1 LSQPH
6 SLRAHSG
13 ARLDRLP
20 IGRFHWQLVGM
31 IGAGLFLDAF
41 DIYLQ
46 SGVLA
51 TLVKSGWSTLQ
62 SNAAFISSTLI
73 GMWLGSLI
81 GGYIGDRYGRRMAYQ
96 FNLAVFGLASIAAVF
111 APSMTILIALRFVMG
126 VGLGA
131 ELIIGYAT
139 LGEFVPSL
147 ARGRFGAILA
157 LLTNLSVTATG
168 IVGYWAIPTLG
179 WRSMFALV
187 GLGAVGIWFM
197 RKSMP
202 ESPRWLESQGR
213 HEEADALL
221 RSIEARFP
229 DVPAWST
236 MAASVAAAP
245 AAEPAPVASV
255 APSPGYPALFKRPL
269 LSRTVLTMIMS
280 AVNMSVLYGLIA
292 WFPTFLVKQG
302 IAVTSTLGY
311 TAVMGLGTP
320 IGCLIG
326 MALTDRIGRR
336 MSIVSVLALEAIATA
351 FYPTVHSPIELMA
364 TGGVIMMCS
373 ACITSLAFAVYIPEL
388 FPTELRMRGSS
399 LSAAVGRLASAG
411 AQGAI
416 VAIFGIGGIFGVT
429 NFLIGLIVLQIL
441 ALLVLGVNTR
451 ARTLEEIEPTDA
463 TPAAGTANA
472 AGLSTLRGGARDVS
486 PQR

>member
-1 LSQPH
+1 MSQSH
-6 SLRAHSG
+6 TLRAHSG

-20 IGRFHWQLVGM
+20 IGRFHWHLVGM

-51 TLVKSGWSTLQ
+51 TLVKGGWSTLQ

-111 APSMTILIALRFVMG
+111 APNMTVLIALRFVMG

-147 ARGRFGAILA
+147 ARGQFGAILA

-168 IVGYWAIPTLG
+168 IIGYWAIPALG

-187 GLGAVGIWFM
+187 GLGAIGIWFM

-202 ESPRWLESQGR
+202 ESPRWLEAQGR

-221 RSIEARFP
+221 RSIEAHFP
-229 DVPAWST
+229 DLPAWD
-236 MAASVAAAP
+236 SVAFSVTAA
-245 AAEPAPVASV
+245 AVDTTPVA
-255 APSPGYPALFKRPL
+255 AKPGYRELFRQPL

-311 TAVMGLGTP
+311 TAVMGIGTP
-320 IGCLIG
+320 VGCLIG

-336 MSIVSVLALEAIATA
+336 VSIVGVLVLEAVATA
-351 FYPTVHSPIELMA
+351 LYPMVHSPVELMA
-364 TGGVIMMCS
+364 TGAVIMMCS
-373 ACITSLAFAVYIPEL
+373 SCITSLAFAVYIPEL

-411 AQGAI
+411 AQGGI
-416 VAIFGIGGIFGVT
+416 VMIFGMGGIFGVT
-429 NFLIGLIVLQIL
+429 NFLIGLIVLQVL
-441 ALLVLGVNTR
+441 ALLALGVNTR
-451 ARTLEEIEPTDA
+451 AQTLEDIEPKNEPQAQPTSA
-463 TPAAGTANA
+463 LHGRSAS
-472 AGLSTLRGGARDVS
+472 LSQAD
-486 PQR
+486 

>member
-1 LSQPH
+1 MSQSP

-20 IGRFHWQLVGM
+20 IGRFHWHLVGM

-81 GGYIGDRYGRRMAYQ
+81 GGYIGDRYGRRTAYQ

-111 APSMTILIALRFVMG
+111 APSMTVLIGLRFVMG

-131 ELIIGYAT
+131 ELIIGYAA

-168 IVGYWAIPTLG
+168 IVGYWAIPALG

-213 HEEADALL
+213 HDEADAML

-229 DVPAWST
+229 NVPAWDT
-236 MAASVAAAP
+236 VAASVTAPP
-245 AAEPAPVASV
+245 AAEAPARA
-255 APSPGYPALFKRPL
+255 APLPGYPALFRRPL

-302 IAVTSTLGY
+302 VAVTSTLGY

-336 MSIVSVLALEAIATA
+336 LSIVSVLALEAVATA
-351 FYPTVHSPIELMA
+351 FYPMVHSPAELMA
-364 TGGVIMMCS
+364 TGAVIMMCS

-411 AQGAI
+411 AQGGI

-451 ARTLEEIEPTDA
+451 ARTLEEIEPANA
-463 TPAAGTANA
+463 TPAVATNA
-472 AGLSTLRGGARDVS
+472 AELSTLRGGPRDVS

>member
-1 LSQPH
+1 MSQPH
-6 SLRAHSG
+6 TLRAHSG

-20 IGRFHWQLVGM
+20 VGRFHWRLVGM

-51 TLVKSGWSTLQ
+51 TLAKSGWSTLE

-96 FNLAVFGLASIAAVF
+96 FNLAVFGAASIAAVF
-111 APSMTILIALRFVMG
+111 APSMTVLIVLRFVMG

-157 LLTNLSVTATG
+157 LLTNLSVTVTG
-168 IVGYWAIPTLG
+168 IVGYWAIPALG

-221 RSIEARFP
+221 RSIEAGFP
-229 DVPAWST
+229 DLPAWHV
-236 MAASVAAAP
+236 ASAPATTAPADAAP
-245 AAEPAPVASV
+245 AAAT
-255 APSPGYPALFKRPL
+255 PGYRALFKRPL

-280 AVNMSVLYGLIA
+280 TVNMSVLYGLIA

-311 TAVMGLGTP
+311 TAVMGIGTP
-320 IGCLIG
+320 VGCLIG
-326 MALTDRIGRR
+326 MALTDRVGRR
-336 MSIVSVLALEAIATA
+336 VSIVGVLALEAVATA
-351 FYPTVHSPIELMA
+351 LYPTVHSPAQLMV
-364 TGGVIMMCS
+364 TGAVIMMCS

-411 AQGAI
+411 AQAGI
-416 VAIFGIGGIFGVT
+416 VVIFGMGGIFGVT

-441 ALLVLGVNTR
+441 ALMVLGVNTR
-451 ARTLEEIEPTDA
+451 ARTLEDIAPEAGAQAER
-463 TPAAGTANA
+463 AAKVAQSSAMHGRG
-472 AGLSTLRGGARDVS
+472 AGVS

>member
-1 LSQPH
+1 MSQPQM
-6 SLRAHSG
+6 LRAHSG

-20 IGRFHWQLVGM
+20 IGRFHWHLVGM

-111 APSMTILIALRFVMG
+111 APSMTVLIALRFVMG

-168 IVGYWAIPTLG
+168 IVGYWAIPALG

-229 DVPAWST
+229 DVPAWNAESAPVT
-236 MAASVAAAP
+236 AASADAAP
-245 AAEPAPVASV
+245 AAA
-255 APSPGYPALFKRPL
+255 PGYPELFKGRL

-280 AVNMSVLYGLIA
+280 TVNMSVLYGLIA

-302 IAVTSTLGY
+302 ITVTSTLGY
-311 TAVMGLGTP
+311 TAVMGIGTP
-320 IGCLIG
+320 VGCLIG

-336 MSIVSVLALEAIATA
+336 GSIVGVLALEAVATA
-351 FYPTVHSPIELMA
+351 LYPMVHSPVELMA
-364 TGGVIMMCS
+364 TGAVIMMCS

-411 AQGAI
+411 AQGGI

-429 NFLIGLIVLQIL
+429 NFLIGLIVLQIV

-451 ARTLEEIEPTDA
+451 ARTLEEIEPDA
-463 TPAAGTANA
+463 AAQTGLA
-472 AGLSTLRGGARDVS
+472 ATSSNLHGRSASVS
-486 PQR
+486 PQQ